1 MAGVEAVFCAKICA
15 VQLEQKL
22 LQRNEQY
29 SILIRRK
36 KMKKLLILLVVF
48 GMFVPNVLLAVEPV
62 KIGMVTTLSTK
73 AGYLGEDVRDGFKLA
88 IAQEEGM
95 LGGVPVELL
104 VEDDGR
110 DPGKAKQIAD
120 RFVKRDNVK
129 IMTGII
135 FSNVA
140 LAVVPKVV
148 RGEVLYISPNAGPS
162 DLAGKGCNENYFN
175 VAYQNDNLDEVVG
188 KYVSDS
194 GFKNV
199 YLLAPNYPAG
209 KDHLAGFKRYYT
221 GKISGEVYTK
231 LGQSDYAAE
240 IAALRAA
247 KPDAVFF
254 FLPGGMG
261 INFIKQYSQAGLN
274 KTTPVFG
281 PAFSFDERLLGAV
294 GAAALGV
301 KNGSQW
307 THDLDNPANKQFV
320 EAFRAAY
327 DRTPTLYASQGYE
340 AARLIG
346 SALKSVGGDVTKFDQ
361 LRTAVR
367 KADFE
372 SVRGQFAFTSNQH
385 PVQNLYIREVVEDGK
400 GGFTNQT
407 LKAVFTNHG
416 NAYVDECSM
425 K

>member
-1 MAGVEAVFCAKICA
+1 
-15 VQLEQKL
+15 
-22 LQRNEQY
+22 
-29 SILIRRK
+29 
-36 KMKKLLILLVVF
+36 MKKLLILLVVF

-320 EAFRAAY
+320 EAFRAVY

-346 SALKSVGGDVTKFDQ
+346 SALKSVGGDVNQLDQ
-361 LRTAVR
+361 LRAAVR
-367 KADFE
+367 KADFD
-372 SVRGQFAFTSNQH
+372 SVRGDFAFTSNQH

-416 NAYVDECSM
+416 NAYVDACSM

>member
-1 MAGVEAVFCAKICA
+1 
-15 VQLEQKL
+15 
-22 LQRNEQY
+22 
-29 SILIRRK
+29 
-36 KMKKLLILLVVF
+36 MKKILVLLVIF
-48 GMFVPNVLLAVEPV
+48 GMFLPNVVLAADPV

-73 AGYLGEDVRDGFKLA
+73 AGYLGEEVRDGFRLA
-88 IAQEEGM
+88 IAQEEGK

-120 RFVKRDNVK
+120 RFVKRDKVK

-140 LAVVPKVV
+140 LAVVPKLV

-162 DLAGKGCNENYFN
+162 ELAGKGCNENYFN

-221 GKISGEVYTK
+221 GEIAGEVYTK

-261 INFIKQYSQAGLN
+261 INFVKQYAQAGLN
-274 KTTPVFG
+274 KTIPVFG

-294 GAAALGV
+294 GAAAQGV

-346 SALKSVGGDVTKFDQ
+346 SALKSVGGDVNKFDQ
-361 LRTAVR
+361 LRAAVR
-367 KADFE
+367 KADFD
-372 SVRGQFAFTSNQH
+372 SVRGEFAFTSNQH
-385 PVQNLYIREVVEDGK
+385 PLQNLYIREVVEDGK
-400 GGFTNQT
+400 GGFTNKT

-416 NAYVDECSM
+416 NAYVDECGM
-425 K
+425 Q

>member
-1 MAGVEAVFCAKICA
+1 
-15 VQLEQKL
+15 
-22 LQRNEQY
+22 
-29 SILIRRK
+29 
-36 KMKKLLILLVVF
+36 MKKLFMLLVLS
-48 GMFVPNVLLAVEPV
+48 VLLLPSATWATKPV

-73 AGYLGEDVRDGFKLA
+73 AGYLGEEVRDGFKLA
-88 IAQEEGM
+88 IAQEGGK

-120 RFVKRDNVK
+120 RFMKRDDVK
-129 IMTGII
+129 IMTGLI

-140 LAVVPKVV
+140 IAVIPKVV
-148 RGEVLYISPNAGPS
+148 RSEVLYISPNAGPS
-162 DLAGKGCNENYFN
+162 ALAGKGCNKNYFN

-188 KYVSDS
+188 KYVNDA

-209 KDHLAGFKRYYT
+209 KDHLAGFKRYYK
-221 GKISGEVYTK
+221 GAIAGEVYTK
-231 LGQSDYAAE
+231 LGQSDYAPE

-247 KPDAVFF
+247 KPDGVFF

-261 INFIKQYSQAGLN
+261 INFIKQFSQAGLN
-274 KTTPVFG
+274 KTIPVFG

-307 THDLDNPANKQFV
+307 THDLDVPANRQFV
-320 EAFRAAY
+320 AAFREAY
-327 DRTPTLYASQGYE
+327 GRTPTLYASQGYD

-346 SALKSVGGDVTKFDQ
+346 SALKSVEGDVGKLDA
-361 LRTAVR
+361 LRAALR

-372 SVRGQFAFTSNQH
+372 SVRGDFAFAANQH
-385 PVQNLYIREVVEDGK
+385 PVQNLYIREVVEDGA
-400 GGFTNQT
+400 GGYTNKT
-407 LKAVFTNHG
+407 LKTVFTAHS
-416 NAYVDECSM
+416 NAYVDACKM
-425 K
+425 D

>member
-1 MAGVEAVFCAKICA
+1 MFNFYKE
-15 VQLEQKL
+15 E
-22 LQRNEQY
+22 R
-29 SILIRRK
+29 
-36 KMKKLLILLVVF
+36 MKKLLVLLVVF
-48 GMFVPNVLLAVEPV
+48 VVFVPNVLLAVEPV

-88 IAQEEGM
+88 IAQEDGM

-240 IAALRAA
+240 ISALRAA

-274 KTTPVFG
+274 KTIPVFG

-294 GAAALGV
+294 GAAAKGV

-361 LRTAVR
+361 LRAAVR

-372 SVRGQFAFTSNQH
+372 SVRGQFAFTTNQH

-400 GGFTNQT
+400 GGYTNQT
-407 LKAVFTNHG
+407 LKTVFTSHG
-416 NAYVDECSM
+416 NAYVDDCRM

>member
-1 MAGVEAVFCAKICA
+1 
-15 VQLEQKL
+15 
-22 LQRNEQY
+22 
-29 SILIRRK
+29 
-36 KMKKLLILLVVF
+36 MKKILVLLVIF
-48 GMFVPNVLLAVEPV
+48 GMFLPNVMLAADPV

-73 AGYLGEDVRDGFKLA
+73 AGYLGEEVRDGFRLA
-88 IAQEEGM
+88 IAQEEGN

-120 RFVKRDNVK
+120 RFVKRDKVK

-140 LAVVPKVV
+140 LAVVPKLV

-162 DLAGKGCNENYFN
+162 ELAGKGCNENYFN

-221 GKISGEVYTK
+221 GEIAGEVYTK

-261 INFIKQYSQAGLN
+261 INFVKQYAQAGLN
-274 KTTPVFG
+274 KTIPVFG

-294 GAAALGV
+294 GAATQGV

-346 SALKSVGGDVTKFDQ
+346 SALKSVGGDVNKFDQ
-361 LRTAVR
+361 LRAAMR
-367 KADFE
+367 KADFD
-372 SVRGQFAFTSNQH
+372 SVRGDFAFTSNQH

-400 GGFTNQT
+400 GGFTNKT

-425 K
+425 Q

>member
-1 MAGVEAVFCAKICA
+1 
-15 VQLEQKL
+15 
-22 LQRNEQY
+22 
-29 SILIRRK
+29 
-36 KMKKLLILLVVF
+36 MKKLLILLVVF

-194 GFKNV
+194 GFNNV

-361 LRTAVR
+361 LRAAVR